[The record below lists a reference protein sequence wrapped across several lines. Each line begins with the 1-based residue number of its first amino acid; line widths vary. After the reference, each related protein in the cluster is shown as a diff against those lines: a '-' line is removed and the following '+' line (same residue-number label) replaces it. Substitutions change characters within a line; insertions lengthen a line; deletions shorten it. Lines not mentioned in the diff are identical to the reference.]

1 MGELQLLYSEVASQ
15 RVIGD
20 QSEMEDLKRLS
31 SMNLDQSLNQDS
43 FKEEELMGAMNFKQ
57 SLQTLLNTEDI
68 HEVFRDIVMEYMPE
82 EDYEKVDTVSPINL
96 LSVCKAMSEKIKTLE
111 MDSQC
116 KIRSP
121 CPVQPALVDLNVTD
135 VSCTEKEK
143 EKKRHNDESSMT
155 DCLVLP
161 RVDSREMSNETK
173 SIICDQQIAVSIE
186 SERINQAK
194 KVNDVQTQT
203 EFAIQ
208 LYHKTGKRETEAV
221 PVANTGCAWP

>member
-1 MGELQLLYSEVASQ
+1 MG
-15 RVIGD
+15 
-20 QSEMEDLKRLS
+20 
-31 SMNLDQSLNQDS
+31 
-43 FKEEELMGAMNFKQ
+43 
-57 SLQTLLNTEDI
+57 
-68 HEVFRDIVMEYMPE
+68 
-82 EDYEKVDTVSPINL
+82 KVDTVSPINL

-111 MDSQC
+111 MESQC

-186 SERINQAK
+186 SERINQIK
-194 KVNDVQTQT
+194 KMNVQTQT
-203 EFAIQ
+203 EFVIQ
-208 LYHKTGKRETEAV
+208 LYHKQQTEAV
-221 PVANTGCAWP
+221 HVANTGCAWPFFWKK